1 MIPIF
6 DHTPH
11 IEKQIAEPV
20 VASPT
25 TTIMLG
31 VDCRSVGPQ
40 NDPTS
45 HEHVVQNPHA
55 TLGIVLPV
63 FTHLSTHVLRNY
75 LPIAIVSFYG
85 QLNPV
90 PWVLIPPK
98 PHLL

>member
-1 MIPIF
+1 MFPIF
-6 DHTPH
+6 NHTPH
-11 IEKQIAEPV
+11 IEKKTVEHIVTSQ
-20 VASPT
+20 T

-31 VDCRSVGPQ
+31 ADCRFVGPQ

-45 HEHVVQNPHA
+45 HEYVVQNPHA
-55 TLGIVLPV
+55 TMGVVLLV

-85 QLNPV
+85 QLDIV